1 MLAANPIRSIQNDSD
16 LDLALARIDDLIHA
30 PPGSPE
36 EQELV
41 RLFHLVESYEAV
53 HYPIPEP
60 SQAAML
66 DFMLDQKMLSRRHL
80 LPLAGTAARLDDMLA
95 GRTPIPPAMARAIA
109 EQTGFPIA
117 TLPAVTPPDD
127 AAGVPA
133 PLADAAAPPPAI

>member
-1 MLAANPIRSIQNDSD
+1 MLAANPIRSIQNDAD

-30 PPGSPE
+30 PPDSPE

-66 DFMLDQKMLSRRHL
+66 DFMLDQKMLSRPHL

-95 GRTPIPPAMARAIA
+95 GRAPIPAPMARAIA

-117 TLPAVTPPDD
+117 TLPTVTSPDD

-133 PLADAAAPPPAI
+133 PLAAGAAPPAI

>member
-1 MLAANPIRSIQNDSD
+1 MLVINSIRTASEYEA
-16 LDLALARIDDLIHA
+16 ALARIDDLIHA

-36 EQELV
+36 ELDRV
-41 RLFHLVESYEAV
+41 SRLVEAYEAV

-66 DFMLDQKMLSRRHL
+66 DFMLDQKMLSRPHL
-80 LPLAGTAARLDDMLA
+80 LTLAGGDARLDDMLA
-95 GRTPIPPAMARAIA
+95 GRTEIPPAMAQAIA

-117 TLPAVTPPDD
+117 TLPAAIPPDD

-133 PLADAAAPPPAI
+133 PLAAAPPPAA

>member
-1 MLAANPIRSIQNDSD
+1 MLAINAIRTTAEYEA
-16 LDLALARIDDLIHA
+16 ALARIDDLIHA

-36 EQELV
+36 ELELDRV
-41 RLFHLVESYEAV
+41 SRLVEAYEAV

-60 SQAAML
+60 NQAAML
-66 DFMLDQKMLSRRHL
+66 EFLLDQKMLSRPRL

-95 GRTPIPPAMARAIA
+95 GRTEIPPAMAQAIA

-117 TLPAVTPPDD
+117 TLPISIPPDD

-133 PLADAAAPPPAI
+133 PHAAAPPPAI

>member
-1 MLAANPIRSIQNDSD
+1 MLATNPIRSIQNDSD

-41 RLFHLVESYEAV
+41 RLFHLVETYEAV

-66 DFMLDQKMLSRRHL
+66 DFMLDQKMLSRPQL

-95 GRTPIPPAMARAIA
+95 GRTPIPAPMARAIA

-117 TLPAVTPPDD
+117 TLPTVTPPDD
-127 AAGVPA
+127 PAGVPA
-133 PLADAAAPPPAI
+133 PLAAGAAPPPAI

>member
-1 MLAANPIRSIQNDSD
+1 MLAINSIRTAAEYEA
-16 LDLALARIDDLIHA
+16 ALVRIDDLIHA

-36 EQELV
+36 ELELDRV
-41 RLFHLVESYEAV
+41 SCLVESYEAV

-80 LPLAGTAARLDDMLA
+80 LPLAGTPARLDDMLA
-95 GRTPIPPAMARAIA
+95 GRTEIPPAMAEAIA

-117 TLPAVTPPDD
+117 TLP
-127 AAGVPA
+127 
-133 PLADAAAPPPAI
+133 PAI

>member
-1 MLAANPIRSIQNDSD
+1 MLVINSIRTASEYEA
-16 LDLALARIDDLIHA
+16 ALARIDDLIHA

-36 EQELV
+36 EQELDRV
-41 RLFHLVESYEAV
+41 SRLVEAYEAV

-66 DFMLDQKMLSRRHL
+66 DFMLDQKMLSRAQI

-95 GRTPIPPAMARAIA
+95 GRTAIPPAMARAIA

-117 TLPAVTPPDD
+117 TLPAAAPPDD
-127 AAGVPA
+127 AAAVPA
-133 PLADAAAPPPAI
+133 PLAAGAAPPAI

>member
-1 MLAANPIRSIQNDSD
+1 MLAANPIRSIQNDAD
-16 LDLALARIDDLIHA
+16 LDLALARIDDLIHV

-41 RLFHLVESYEAV
+41 RLFHLVEAYEAV

-66 DFMLDQKMLSRRHL
+66 DFMLDQKMLSRPHL
-80 LPLAGTAARLDDMLA
+80 LPLAGGPAPLDDMLA
-95 GRTPIPPAMARAIA
+95 GRTPIPAAMARAIA

-117 TLPAVTPPDD
+117 TLPIVTPPDD
-127 AAGVPA
+127 AAAVPA
-133 PLADAAAPPPAI
+133 PLAAAPPAI

>member
-16 LDLALARIDDLIHA
+16 LDLALALIDDLIHA

-41 RLFHLVESYEAV
+41 RLFHLVEAYEAV

-66 DFMLDQKMLSRRHL
+66 DFMLDQKMLSPAQL
-80 LPLAGTAARLDDMLA
+80 LPLAGGPARLDDMLA
-95 GRTPIPPAMARAIA
+95 GRTPIPAAMARAIA

-117 TLPAVTPPDD
+117 TLPA
-127 AAGVPA
+127 GVPA
-133 PLADAAAPPPAI
+133 PLAAAKDI

>member
-1 MLAANPIRSIQNDSD
+1 MLAINSIRTAAEYEA
-16 LDLALARIDDLIHA
+16 ALARIDELIHA

-36 EQELV
+36 EQELDRV
-41 RLFHLVESYEAV
+41 SRLVETYEAV

-66 DFMLDQKMLSRRHL
+66 DFMLDQKMLSRPHL

-95 GRTPIPPAMARAIA
+95 GRTPIPAAMARAIA

-117 TLPAVTPPDD
+117 TLPTVTPPDD
-127 AAGVPA
+127 AAVVPA
-133 PLADAAAPPPAI
+133 PLAAATAPPAA

>member
-1 MLAANPIRSIQNDSD
+1 MLAANPIRSIQNDAD

-36 EQELV
+36 ELELDRV
-41 RLFHLVESYEAV
+41 SRLVEAYEAV

-66 DFMLDQKMLSRRHL
+66 DFMLDQKMLSRPHL
-80 LPLAGTAARLDDMLA
+80 LPLAGSPARLDDMLA
-95 GRTPIPPAMARAIA
+95 GRTPIPPAMAQAIA

-117 TLPAVTPPDD
+117 TLPTVTPPDD
-127 AAGVPA
+127 AAVVPA
-133 PLADAAAPPPAI
+133 PLPAAAAPPAA

>member
-1 MLAANPIRSIQNDSD
+1 MLVINSIRTAAEYEA
-16 LDLALARIDDLIHA
+16 ALARIDDLIHA

-36 EQELV
+36 EQELE
-41 RLFHLVESYEAV
+41 RLFHLVEAYEAV

-66 DFMLDQKMLSRRHL
+66 DFMLDQKMLSRPHL

-95 GRTPIPPAMARAIA
+95 GRTEIPPAMARAIA

-117 TLPAVTPPDD
+117 TLPISIPPDD
-127 AAGVPA
+127 PAAVPA
-133 PLADAAAPPPAI
+133 PLAAAPPAA

>member
-1 MLAANPIRSIQNDSD
+1 MLAANPIRSIQNDAD
-16 LDLALARIDDLIHA
+16 LDLALARIDELIHA
-30 PPGSPE
+30 PPDSPE

-66 DFMLDQKMLSRRHL
+66 DFMLDQKMLSRPHL
-80 LPLAGTAARLDDMLA
+80 LLLAGTAARLDDMLA
-95 GRTPIPPAMARAIA
+95 GHTPIPAPMARAIA

-117 TLPAVTPPDD
+117 TLPTATPPD

-133 PLADAAAPPPAI
+133 PPC

>member
-1 MLAANPIRSIQNDSD
+1 MLAINSIRTAAEYEA
-16 LDLALARIDDLIHA
+16 ALARIDDLIHA

-36 EQELV
+36 ELELDRV
-41 RLFHLVESYEAV
+41 SCLVEAYEAV

-66 DFMLDQKMLSRRHL
+66 DFMLDQKMLSRPHL
-80 LPLAGTAARLDDMLA
+80 LPLAGGSARLDDMLA

-117 TLPAVTPPDD
+117 TLPTAIPPDD

-133 PLADAAAPPPAI
+133 PLATAAAPPPAI

>member
-1 MLAANPIRSIQNDSD
+1 MLTADPIQSIQNDAD
-16 LDLALARIDDLIHA
+16 LDLALARIDELIHA

-36 EQELV
+36 EQELDRV
-41 RLFHLVESYEAV
+41 SRLVEAYEAV

-66 DFMLDQKMLSRRHL
+66 DFMLDQKMLSRPHL

-95 GRTPIPPAMARAIA
+95 GRAAIPPAMARAIA

-117 TLPAVTPPDD
+117 TLPTVTPPDD
-127 AAGVPA
+127 SAGVPA
-133 PLADAAAPPPAI
+133 PLPAAAPPPSA